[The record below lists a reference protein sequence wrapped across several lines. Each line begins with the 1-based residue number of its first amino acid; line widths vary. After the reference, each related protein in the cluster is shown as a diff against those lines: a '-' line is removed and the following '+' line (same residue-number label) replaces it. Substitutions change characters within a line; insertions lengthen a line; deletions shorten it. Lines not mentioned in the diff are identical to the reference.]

1 MAEPEACDAVLY
13 ETRDRIATITINRPE
28 THNALSPDVRDGLRA
43 AFRRFHADE
52 GSRCAVLTGAGG
64 RAFCAGGD
72 LKEMTA
78 NASQQ
83 LGRDFVVMPG
93 RNEEV
98 GKPWIAAVG
107 GHAVGGGVLYT
118 MLADLAVASTT
129 ARFKMPEAMISRGA
143 PWSVAMAQQV
153 PRKVWFEMAV
163 LGRTMTAQRAYE
175 VGLVNE
181 VVEPEELL
189 PRAQEL
195 AARVAASAP
204 LTVSATRKAIRAASE
219 MGLSAAW
226 DVADEYFDGV
236 YSSEDAVEGP
246 RAWVE
251 KRDPNWK
258 GR

>member
-1 MAEPEACDAVLY
+1 MGEADAVLY
-13 ETRDRIATITINRPE
+13 ETHELVTTITINRPE
-28 THNALSPDVRDGLRA
+28 SHNALSRDVREGLRA
-43 AFRRFHADE
+43 AFKRFHADAD
-52 GSRCAVLTGAGG
+52 SRVAVLTGAGG

-78 NASQQ
+78 NASQN

-181 VVEPEELL
+181 VVEPDELL

-204 LTVSATRKAIRAASE
+204 LTVAATRRAIRAASE
-219 MGLSAAW
+219 MGQSAAW
-226 DVADEYFDGV
+226 DVADEFFDMV
-236 YSSEDAVEGP
+236 YTSEDAVEGP

-251 KRDPNWK
+251 KRDPVWK